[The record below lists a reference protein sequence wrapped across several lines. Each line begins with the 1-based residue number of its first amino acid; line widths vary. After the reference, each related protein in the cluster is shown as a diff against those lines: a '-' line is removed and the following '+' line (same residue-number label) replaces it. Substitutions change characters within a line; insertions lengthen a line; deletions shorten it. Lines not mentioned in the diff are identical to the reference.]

1 LLHRYI
7 LRSQSQKYTFYN
19 HMAYYLRLS
28 DDEAIEFIK
37 LKNDQILQ
45 IYIMLLFLKRAEIN
59 LFTKKVSPQ
68 RNLKHIAP
76 MS

>member
-1 LLHRYI
+1 
-7 LRSQSQKYTFYN
+7 
-19 HMAYYLRLS
+19 MAYYLRLS

-76 MS
+76 MSWDYILSAAAQRDTLIELS